1 MSWNHRVV
9 RHKIEENSI
18 LVNSGPNDEKPVEYW
33 YGIHEAYYLTGDV
46 SGRPSITTNA
56 IEPYGESPE
65 ELRKDLERM
74 LRAFDKPVLDFDT
87 RDEVI

>member
-1 MSWNHRVV
+1 LCGIKS
-9 RHKIEENSI
+9 KKNSI
-18 LVNSGPNDEKPVEYW
+18 LVNSGPDDEKPVEYW

-56 IEPYGESPE
+56 IEPMGVPE